1 MSVRSEVQGSD
12 GRGRELAAG
21 SERMSEVR
29 WRDAP
34 TLGMRARVGR
44 CTRRRKVLQ
53 IVKHTNVGA
62 ACRPPGAAATSR
74 PHRSP
79 DRLGTLYRSA
89 RGAEVVRRHGKQRV
103 SYLPAAIA
111 GRR

>member
-1 MSVRSEVQGSD
+1 MHSSSEG
-12 GRGRELAAG
+12 L
-21 SERMSEVR
+21 
-29 WRDAP
+29 
-34 TLGMRARVGR
+34 
-44 CTRRRKVLQ
+44 K

-89 RGAEVVRRHGKQRV
+89 RGAEVARLHGKQRV
-103 SYLPAAIA
+103 SYPCATIA
-111 GRR
+111 EQG